1 MKSLLA
7 TLLLLFSFSVFA
19 QDTSDKAQIETTL
32 NNYLDG
38 FYKGDTLKLKAALKP
53 RLYKFG
59 YWKNKESGEYEYYD
73 QMTYDKAIDFAKRI
87 KKNNQQKGDDVIR
100 KAEVLEIS
108 NHIAAAKV
116 IGFWGVDYMLL
127 SKEGGKW
134 MIEQVIWEGPLEKT
148 HLGKTTTY
156 YLIRHA
162 EKDTSD
168 KEDKD
173 PHLSEAGK
181 TRADKWAKH
190 FEGIA
195 LDAVYST
202 NYNRTK
208 ETATP
213 TAKSKNLELT
223 FYDPRNMDAKEFMAQ
238 TEGKTVLIVGHS
250 NTTPMFTNAIL
261 GKKKYEMMQEDDNAS
276 LYKVTVTEDAK
287 TSELL
292 KIN

>member
-7 TLLLLFSFSVFA
+7 TLLLFFSVNVFA
-19 QDTSDKAQIETTL
+19 QDTSDKARIEVTL

-38 FYKGDTLKLKAALKP
+38 FYQGDTLKLKAALKP

-59 YWKNKESGEYEYYD
+59 YWKNKESGEYKYSS
-73 QMTYDKAIDFAKRI
+73 QMTYEKAIAYAKGVVE
-87 KKNNQQKGDDVIR
+87 KKQQKGEDVTR
-100 KAEVLEIS
+100 KVEVFEIA
-108 NHIAAAKV
+108 NHIASAKV
-116 IGFWGVDYMLL
+116 IGFWGIDYMLL

-134 MIEQVIWEGPLEKT
+134 MIEQVIWEGPLEKS

-162 EKDTSD
+162 EKDSSN
-168 KEDKD
+168 KEDRD
-173 PHLSEAGK
+173 PHLSEAGN
-181 TRADKWAKH
+181 TRANNWAKH
-190 FEGIA
+190 FEDIT

-208 ETATP
+208 ATATP

-223 FYDPRNMDAKEFMAQ
+223 LYDPRHMDAKEFMAEC
-238 TEGKTVLIVGHS
+238 EGKTVLIVGHS
-250 NTTPMFTNAIL
+250 NTTPMFANSLL
-261 GKKKYEMMQEDDNAS
+261 GEKKYEMMKEDDNTS
-276 LYKVTVTEDAK
+276 LYKVVVTGDLK

-292 KIN
+292 KIK